1 MSLSTYAKCHSEK
14 TRRIY
19 TTLRVLVLSSQ
30 ARVRISCAMLSS
42 TVSFVSPTRKMNAG
56 VRCCNV
62 TRLPGTTFNAEKGV
76 TIGYSDTVITCA

>member
-1 MSLSTYAKCHSEK
+1 
-14 TRRIY
+14 
-19 TTLRVLVLSSQ
+19 
-30 ARVRISCAMLSS
+30 MLSS
-42 TVSFVSPTRKMNAG
+42 TISFVSPTRKMNAG